1 VKALGTG
8 DVLVIAGKGHETGQY
23 MKSEIHPF
31 SDREQAIAA
40 ATAMGG
46 RAA

>member
-1 VKALGTG
+1 L
-8 DVLVIAGKGHETGQY
+8 VLAGKGHETGQY
-23 MKSEIHPF
+23 IKGEVHPF

-40 ATAMGG
+40 ARGLGG